1 MIELLTP
8 SEMARADALTI
19 AAGVPGRV
27 LMENAGRAVADAVGH
42 RWPVGS
48 RVLVLCGPGNNGGD
62 GFVAAR
68 ILKERG
74 HVVRLALLGDRGEL
88 SGDAA
93 EAADRWRGAVEA
105 ADPAGLWSALA
116 EAAVVVDALFG
127 AGLARP
133 LEGRAAALVEAVN
146 AARRPVVAVDLP
158 SGVDGATGRVMG
170 VAIRAGLSVTFFRLK
185 PGHLLLPG
193 RLLCGQTLVAD
204 IGIRDGVLATIG
216 ARTLRDLPPLWR
228 DGLLAPSLDGHKY
241 ARGHAVVVSGPMSR
255 TGAARL
261 AAEAALRAGAGLVTL
276 ASPPDALMVNAAHL
290 TAVMLARMDGA
301 DGLAEILADTRRNA
315 LVLGPAVGVGEATAA
330 LVDVALA
337 AAPALVLDADALTTT
352 AAAPDRVFAA
362 IAARSAPVVLT
373 PHEGEFARLFP
384 DLAEKTSDLPKTE
397 RARAAAARSGAV
409 VILKGP
415 DTVIA
420 APDGRVAIADN
431 APPDLATAGSGDV
444 LAGIVGALLARGL
457 AGFEAAAAAVWLHG
471 ECGRRAGPGLIAE
484 DLAKELRPI
493 LADLYEEAR
502 RRAWDAEDGEA
513 EDDDDLLGGTD

>member
-1 MIELLTP
+1 
-8 SEMARADALTI
+8 
-19 AAGVPGRV
+19 
-27 LMENAGRAVADAVGH
+27 
-42 RWPVGS
+42 
-48 RVLVLCGPGNNGGD
+48 
-62 GFVAAR
+62 
-68 ILKERG
+68 
-74 HVVRLALLGDRGEL
+74 
-88 SGDAA
+88 
-93 EAADRWRGAVEA
+93 
-105 ADPAGLWSALA
+105 

-127 AGLARP
+127 AGLSRP
-133 LEGRAAALVEAVN
+133 LDGEAAALIEAVN

-170 VAIRAGLSVTFFRLK
+170 VAIAATLSVTFFRLK

-204 IGIRDGVLATIG
+204 IGIRDGVLAAIG
-216 ARTLRDLPPLWR
+216 VRTWRDQPPLWR
-228 DGLLAPSLDGHKY
+228 DGLLAPALDGHKY

-261 AAEAALRAGAGLVTL
+261 AADAALRTGAGLVTL
-276 ASPPDALMVNAAHL
+276 ASPPDALIVNASHL

-301 DGLAEILADTRRNA
+301 AGLAEILADTRRNA

-330 LVDVALA
+330 LLGVALA
-337 AAPALVLDADALTTT
+337 AAAALVLDADALTTM
-352 AAAPDRVFAA
+352 AAAPAPAFAA
-362 IAARSAPVVLT
+362 IAARPAPVVLT

-384 DLAEKTSDLPKTE
+384 DLAEKASDLPKTE
-397 RARAAAARSGAV
+397 RARTAAARAGAV

-444 LAGIVGALLARGL
+444 LAGIVGGLLARGL

-484 DLAKELRPI
+484 DLARELRPI

-502 RRAWDAEDGEA
+502 RRAWDAEDET
-513 EDDDDLLGGTD
+513 DDDDLLGGTD

>member
-1 MIELLTP
+1 
-8 SEMARADALTI
+8 
-19 AAGVPGRV
+19 V

-48 RVLVLCGPGNNGGD
+48 RVVVLCGPGNNGGD

-74 HVVRLALLGDRGEL
+74 HVVRLALLGDRDRL

-93 EAADRWRGAVEA
+93 EAAARWRGAVEA
-105 ADPAGLWSALA
+105 ADPAALRGALA

-133 LEGRAAALVEAVN
+133 LEGPAAALVEAVN

-170 VAIRAGLSVTFFRLK
+170 VAIRASLSVTFFRLK

-193 RLLCGQTLVAD
+193 RRLCGQTLVAD
-204 IGIRDGVLATIG
+204 IGIRDGVLAAVG
-216 ARTLRDLPPLWR
+216 AKTMRDLPPLWR
-228 DGLLAPSLDGHKY
+228 DRLLAPELDGHKY
-241 ARGHAVVVSGPMSR
+241 SRGHAVVVSGPMAR

-261 AAEAALRAGAGLVTL
+261 AAEAALRVGAGLVTL

-290 TAVMLARMDGA
+290 TAVMLARLDGA
-301 DGLAEILADTRRNA
+301 DGLAEILADRRRNA
-315 LVLGPAVGVGEATAA
+315 LVLGPAVGVGAATAA
-330 LVDVALA
+330 LVAVALA
-337 AAPALVLDADALTTT
+337 AAPALVLDADALTTM
-352 AAAPDRVFAA
+352 AADPAPAFAA
-362 IAARSAPVVLT
+362 IAARPAPVVLT

-384 DLAEKTSDLPKTE
+384 DLAEKASDLPKTE
-397 RARAAAARSGAV
+397 RARAAAARSGAI

-420 APDGRVAIADN
+420 APDGRAAIADN
-431 APPDLATAGSGDV
+431 GPPDLATAGSGDV
-444 LAGIVGALLARGL
+444 LAGLVGGLLARGL

-484 DLAKELRPI
+484 DLATELRPI
-493 LADLYEEAR
+493 LAALYEEAR
-502 RRAWDAEDGEA
+502 RRSWDAEDGET